1 MAWPNDNDALL
12 DDDDDL
18 PTITSIRMY
27 EGRVSDEAMAR
38 LEPVESIATSPLGG
52 VELTIV
58 LEWTGGHGRHRLEFQ
73 VGLDNRHGGEVNTDT
88 THTAVFRISSQ
99 QASAVTVD
107 NPRTYPIYFWWDGV
121 PAGQRYLTV
130 FRRR

>member
-1 MAWPNDNDALL
+1 MTPGGEHDSLL

-27 EGRVSDEAMAR
+27 EGRVPEQALAKMQPIES
-38 LEPVESIATSPLGG
+38 VETSPLGG
-52 VELTIV
+52 VELTII
-58 LEWTGGHGRHRLEFQ
+58 LEWTGGRGRHRLEFQ
-73 VGLDNRHGGEVNTDT
+73 VGMDDRHGGEVNTDVS
-88 THTAVFRISSQ
+88 HSAVFRIASQ
-99 QASAVTVD
+99 QASGVTAD

-130 FRRR
+130 YRRR